1 MKKAITSYQDL
12 VNRKL
17 ELQRQLDFKKQQIRN
32 DFLELKEELQPALNV
47 ASLVGK
53 VTTRDTR
60 SNVVLQT
67 GANLAIDWVT
77 RKVFPKSGFLF
88 KILGPLLMKNYAS
101 HLLNKSGANN
111 HQ

>member
-1 MKKAITSYQDL
+1 
-12 VNRKL
+12 
-17 ELQRQLDFKKQQIRN
+17 
-32 DFLELKEELQPALNV
+32 LKEEVEPALKV
-47 ASLVGK
+47 ASFVGK

-77 RKVFPKSGFLF
+77 RKFFPKTNFIVKL
-88 KILGPLLMKNYAS
+88 LGPVLLKNYAS
-101 HLLNKSGANN
+101 HLINKPGVVN